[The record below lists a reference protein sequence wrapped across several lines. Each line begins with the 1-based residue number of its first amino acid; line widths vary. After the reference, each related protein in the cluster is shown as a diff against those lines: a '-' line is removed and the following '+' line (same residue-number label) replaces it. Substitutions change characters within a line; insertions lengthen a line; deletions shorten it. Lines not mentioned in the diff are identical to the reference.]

1 MKTYTEGDIL
11 EMFIELREEA
21 KTDYMAKAIDTV
33 AILFGSL
40 IEIKELREEVGLL
53 KSVNKELIKLLEKQN
68 ENNKKSNRGKG

>member
-11 EMFIELREEA
+11 EMFVELREEA

-40 IEIKELREEVGLL
+40 IEIKKLREEIRLL
-53 KSVNKELIKLLEKQN
+53 KLLNKEY
-68 ENNKKSNRGKG
+68 ENDKN